1 MIKIVVAYDDND
13 SALADY
19 FEESY
24 KNILQ
29 SIQSTQET
37 QTVVLRGL
45 DCTEANV
52 NSAVVPLNANP
63 FLFIGFSHGDE
74 LGLCLLTDNDV
85 FVSENNAM
93 NFGNSFF
100 YTTACNVASRLGI
113 TLLANNC
120 RCFIGCEWSS
130 LATFDDF
137 YDVYIDCENF
147 ALREFLNTTKTIQQ
161 TFDEMMLRFDG
172 MIDKYSNDGEVLFAM
187 ELQNNKDC
195 MILLGDGSFRK
206 QDFHLN

>member
-1 MIKIVVAYDDND
+1 MIKIVVTYDDND
-13 SALADY
+13 STLADY

-24 KNILQ
+24 NNILQ
-29 SIQSTQET
+29 SIESAQET
-37 QTVVLRGL
+37 PTVVLRGL

-52 NSAVVPLNANP
+52 NSAVLALNTNP
-63 FLFIGFSHGDE
+63 FLFVALSHGDQN
-74 LGLCLLTDNDV
+74 GICLLTDNDV
-85 FVSENNAM
+85 FVSDNNAM

-100 YTTACNVASRLGI
+100 YTTACNVASVLRI
-113 TLLANNC
+113 SLLANNC
-120 RCFIGCEWSS
+120 KCFVGCVWSS

-161 TFDEMMLRFDG
+161 TFEEMMLRFDG

-195 MILLGDGSFRK
+195 MALFGDGTLNK
-206 QDFHLN
+206 QDFQLH